1 MVPKHA
7 VDLEAINVAEL
18 YAGEH
23 HALVRTADGD
33 LMSFGRPAYGRLG
46 RADVD
51 ANANEGVG
59 PGKLAIEGLEGPI
72 SGAAAGS
79 GVSGCFSAQMC
90 GLWMC
95 GFGENSQLG
104 QGDDDTDRVEMAR
117 VKRTKVFNEVEIAQL
132 QVGGQHVV
140 MLAVPTEPPPPAA
153 AAPAAP
159 AAKSSESAGK
169 GKGKAAPAKAKVAKK
184 AEPEEPA
191 EETAAEE
198 KADEDVKMDD
208 GEDEADEAGSEADEA
223 GSGADA
229 AVAASGSD
237 AS

>member
-59 PGKLAIEGLEGPI
+59 PGKLMIEGLEGPI
-72 SGAAAGS
+72 GGAAAGS

-153 AAPAAP
+153 AAPP
-159 AAKSSESAGK
+159 AESSESAGK

-198 KADEDVKMDD
+198 KPAEDVNMDD
-208 GEDEADEAGSEADEA
+208 GEDAADEVGSGADEAEA